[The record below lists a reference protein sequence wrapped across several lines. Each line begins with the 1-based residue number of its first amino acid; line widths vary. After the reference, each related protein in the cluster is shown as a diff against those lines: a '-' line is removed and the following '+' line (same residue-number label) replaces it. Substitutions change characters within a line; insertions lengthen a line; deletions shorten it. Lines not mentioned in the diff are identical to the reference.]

1 MFSGGLEMLF
11 DNQKKYEI
19 NVSQK
24 GSTGLPMDVSGLV
37 NYLSDHVMKDSRKEL
52 FILHD
57 SV

>member
-1 MFSGGLEMLF
+1 MLF

>member
-1 MFSGGLEMLF
+1 MLF

-19 NVSQK
+19 DVSQK
-24 GSTGLPMDVSGLV
+24 SATGSPMDISGLV

-52 FILHD
+52 FILHG